1 MYIDV
6 TAVSIHVLSCGLL
19 LVAAAESGKKGIY
32 RPAFCFYRRDRYR
45 NSYFYFNLEIER

>member
-19 LVAAAESGKKGIY
+19 LVAAAESGKKEYIGPLFAFIGAIGI
-32 RPAFCFYRRDRYR
+32 FF
-45 NSYFYFNLEIER
+45 